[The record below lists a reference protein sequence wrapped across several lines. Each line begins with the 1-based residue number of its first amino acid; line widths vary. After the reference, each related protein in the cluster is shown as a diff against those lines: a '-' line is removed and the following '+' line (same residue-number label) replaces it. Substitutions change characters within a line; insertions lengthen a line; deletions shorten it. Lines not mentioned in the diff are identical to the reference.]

1 MFIGQNGENAATEY
15 QKGILNM
22 KHTKYWMTLALCAAM
37 ALSLAACGSK
47 APAQDSTKDTQQ
59 TEAEDTVIGGE
70 NAQIPNPW
78 TEYASIED
86 AEAAVG
92 FDVTLPEL
100 PDGYVLSYIQALTE
114 RGLLEIPYEN
124 ESGDELSIRKAPG
137 DGDISG
143 DYNDYAQSDTIT
155 VSDREVTL
163 KGNDDAVN
171 LAIWAKDRYTYAVS
185 ASAGLSAEGMSE
197 LAAQIQ

>member
-1 MFIGQNGENAATEY
+1 
-15 QKGILNM
+15 M

-70 NAQIPNPW
+70 NAQIP
-78 TEYASIED
+78 
-86 AEAAVG
+86 
-92 FDVTLPEL
+92 
-100 PDGYVLSYIQALTE
+100 DGYALSYIQALTE
-114 RGLLEIPYEN
+114 RGLLEITYEN

>member
-1 MFIGQNGENAATEY
+1 MKKF
-15 QKGILNM
+15 QKFGSLL
-22 KHTKYWMTLALCAAM
+22 LAVLM
-37 ALSLAACGSK
+37 ILSLAACGSK

-100 PDGYVLSYIQALTE
+100 PDGYVLSYIQALT
-114 RGLLEIPYEN
+114 
-124 ESGDELSIRKAPG
+124 
-137 DGDISG
+137 
-143 DYNDYAQSDTIT
+143 
-155 VSDREVTL
+155 
-163 KGNDDAVN
+163 
-171 LAIWAKDRYTYAVS
+171 
-185 ASAGLSAEGMSE
+185 
-197 LAAQIQ
+197 

>member
-1 MFIGQNGENAATEY
+1 M
-15 QKGILNM
+15 
-22 KHTKYWMTLALCAAM
+22 
-37 ALSLAACGSK
+37 
-47 APAQDSTKDTQQ
+47 
-59 TEAEDTVIGGE
+59 V
-70 NAQIPNPW
+70 PNPW
-78 TEYASIED
+78 TEYASLKMSRPLS
-86 AEAAVG
+86 G

-100 PDGYVLSYIQALTE
+100 PDGYALSYIQALTE
-114 RGLLEIPYEN
+114 RGLLEITYEN

-143 DYNDYAQSDTIT
+143 DYYNDYAQSDTIT

>member
-1 MFIGQNGENAATEY
+1 
-15 QKGILNM
+15 M

-37 ALSLAACGSK
+37 ALSLSACGSK

-59 TEAEDTVIGGE
+59 TEAEDAVIGGE

-86 AEAAVG
+86 VEAAVG

-100 PDGYVLSYIQALTE
+100 PDGYALSYIQALTE
-114 RGLLEIPYEN
+114 RGLLEITYEN

>member
-1 MFIGQNGENAATEY
+1 
-15 QKGILNM
+15 M

-59 TEAEDTVIGGE
+59 SEAEDTVIGGE

-86 AEAAVG
+86 VEAAVG

-100 PDGYVLSYIQALTE
+100 PWVCPLLYSGPDGE
-114 RGLLEIPYEN
+114 RTA
-124 ESGDELSIRKAPG
+124 GDHL
-137 DGDISG
+137 
-143 DYNDYAQSDTIT
+143 
-155 VSDREVTL
+155 
-163 KGNDDAVN
+163 
-171 LAIWAKDRYTYAVS
+171 
-185 ASAGLSAEGMSE
+185 
-197 LAAQIQ
+197 

>member
-1 MFIGQNGENAATEY
+1 M
-15 QKGILNM
+15 
-22 KHTKYWMTLALCAAM
+22 
-37 ALSLAACGSK
+37 
-47 APAQDSTKDTQQ
+47 
-59 TEAEDTVIGGE
+59 
-70 NAQIPNPW
+70 
-78 TEYASIED
+78 
-86 AEAAVG
+86 
-92 FDVTLPEL
+92 TLPEL

-114 RGLLEIPYEN
+114 RGLLEITYEN

>member
-1 MFIGQNGENAATEY
+1 MIQVFYGE
-15 QKGILNM
+15 
-22 KHTKYWMTLALCAAM
+22 
-37 ALSLAACGSK
+37 
-47 APAQDSTKDTQQ
+47 
-59 TEAEDTVIGGE
+59 
-70 NAQIPNPW
+70 
-78 TEYASIED
+78 
-86 AEAAVG
+86 
-92 FDVTLPEL
+92 
-100 PDGYVLSYIQALTE
+100 DGDDLF
-114 RGLLEIPYEN
+114 
-124 ESGDELSIRKAPG
+124 IRKAAG

-163 KGNDDAVN
+163 KGNDDAAN